1 MKLSDHYKNRF
12 TISFEF
18 FPPKTPQ
25 GEENLMKEIAI
36 LAAYKPAFVSVTYGA
51 GGSTRS
57 KTLQIALDIKE
68 KYKIEPLVH
77 FTCVGSGRKDI
88 EEYLNEVKS
97 KGIDNILALRGD
109 PPAGETKF
117 TPAPDGF
124 SYANELMAYIKEL
137 NGFTVAVAG
146 YPECHPEAVNIDI
159 DTDNLKKKVDEG
171 AEFILTQLFFDNEK
185 FYRFMDIIRKKG
197 ITIPVVPGIMPITSF
212 KQLEKIT
219 EMSKTTHVPSV
230 LLEKLKLCPPE
241 QLICDVG
248 IEYTINQCI
257 ELKKWGVP
265 GLHLY
270 SLNKS
275 APLKRILDGMNL
287 G

>member
-1 MKLSDHYKNRF
+1 MKLSENYKNRF

-25 GEENLMKEIAI
+25 GEENLMKEIAV

-146 YPECHPEAVNIDI
+146 YPECHPESANIDI

-212 KQLEKIT
+212 KQVEKIT
-219 EMSKTTHVPSV
+219 EMSKTTKVPSI
-230 LLEKLKLCPPE
+230 LLENLKLCPPE

-248 IEYTINQCI
+248 IDYTINQCI

>member
-1 MKLSDHYKNRF
+1 MKLSENYKNRF

-25 GEENLMKEIAI
+25 GEKNLMKEIAI
-36 LAAYKPAFVSVTYGA
+36 LALYKPAFVSVTYGA

-68 KYKIEPLVH
+68 KYNIEPLVH
-77 FTCVGSGRKDI
+77 FTCVGSDRKDI
-88 EEYLNEVKS
+88 EEYLNEVKD

-124 SYANELMAYIKEL
+124 SYANELISYIKKI
-137 NGFTVAVAG
+137 NGFHIAVAG
-146 YPECHPEAVNIDI
+146 YPEGHSEAADIDR

-212 KQLEKIT
+212 KQIEKIT
-219 EMSKTTHVPSV
+219 EMSKTTEVPSK
-230 LLEKLKLCPPE
+230 LMEKLKLCPPE
-241 QLICDVG
+241 QPICDVG

-275 APLKRILDGMNL
+275 GALKKILDAMDL
-287 G
+287 E

>member
-1 MKLSDHYKNRF
+1 MKLSENYKNRF
-12 TISFEF
+12 TVSFEF

-25 GEENLMKEIAI
+25 GEENLMKEIAV

-57 KTLQIALDIKE
+57 KTLQIALNIKE

-146 YPECHPEAVNIDI
+146 YPECHPESANIDI

-212 KQLEKIT
+212 KQIEKIT

-230 LLEKLKLCPPE
+230 LLENLKLCPPE

-275 APLKRILDGMNL
+275 APLKRILDGLNL